1 MMKKVVL
8 FSVCTLLLLS
18 SCGTYAGAGAY
29 TGSTL
34 GSILGSAIGG
44 IAGGPRGSDI
54 GTIVGMAGGA
64 IVGAAVGDAA
74 EKAEQQKYEVY
85 KQQRSQRRGINQRD
99 DSGFDPTNSG
109 DDRIVFSEGDGY
121 PEAVHRDVAAQPRL
135 LVRNARIIDTNRDG
149 VLTRGECCTVVFEI
163 MNNSPH
169 TAYNVQ
175 PVVLDVSR
183 NKHLH
188 ISPNLRIESIAPGKG
203 IRYSATIKADNR
215 LKNGQAVIRVGVT
228 QGANEAAGQWKELTV
243 VTRKRR

>member
-1 MMKKVVL
+1 MKKVL
-8 FSVCTLLLLS
+8 IFSVSTLLLLS

-44 IAGGPRGSDI
+44 ITGGARGSDI

-64 IVGAAVGDAA
+64 IVGAAIGDAS
-74 EKAEQQKYEVY
+74 EKAEQQKYEAY
-85 KQQRSQRRGINQRD
+85 KQQRAQRNAIGQRD
-99 DSGFDPTNSG
+99 DSGFDPNNGG
-109 DDRIVFSEGDGY
+109 DDRIVFEEGNGY
-121 PEAVHRDVAAQPRL
+121 PETDIRDAETRPALQIRHARL
-135 LVRNARIIDTNRDG
+135 LDTNKDG
-149 VLTRGECCTVVFEI
+149 ILTRGEYCTVVFEI
-163 MNNSPH
+163 MNTGGR

-175 PVVLDVSR
+175 PVVLDVTR

-188 ISPNLRIESIAPGKG
+188 ISPNLRVESIAPGKG

-215 LKNGQAVIRVGVT
+215 LKNGHAVIRVGVA
-228 QGANEAAGQWKELTV
+228 QGRNEVPGQWKELTI